1 MSQRSLIIRIVFT
14 CKLLAVNLH
23 VNKNGAIKT
32 RQKQPTD
39 EANFQRVKCGNG
51 NRSAEEQERCHGQ
64 KVEAFMKN
72 TCFRVDGRLNIPPS
86 SLLEILI

>member
-32 RQKQPTD
+32 QQKQPTD
-39 EANFQRVKCGNG
+39 EANFQRVKCEKG
-51 NRSAEEQERCHGQ
+51 NRSAEEQESI
-64 KVEAFMKN
+64 
-72 TCFRVDGRLNIPPS
+72 TGRKWRPL
-86 SLLEILI
+86 